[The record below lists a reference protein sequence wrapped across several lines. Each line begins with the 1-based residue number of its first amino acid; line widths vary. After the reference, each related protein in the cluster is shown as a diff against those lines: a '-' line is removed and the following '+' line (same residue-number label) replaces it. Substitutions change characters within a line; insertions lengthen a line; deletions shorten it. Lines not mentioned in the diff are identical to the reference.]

1 MVDATIDILKLCGIN
16 KDLICPDKKIVNY
29 NSSYH
34 IKVLHVKKNNKV
46 LHVTA
51 MTRLLC
57 QLNAKDFKHA
67 FNGFTLMSLEEY
79 C

>member
-1 MVDATIDILKLCGIN
+1 MVDATNIDILKLCGIH

-57 QLNAKDFKHA
+57 QLQCKRF
-67 FNGFTLMSLEEY
+67 
-79 C
+79 

>member
-34 IKVLHVKKNNKV
+34 IKVLHV
-46 LHVTA
+46 TA

-67 FNGFTLMSLEEY
+67 FNGFTLMSLEEH